1 MAIRLIEG
9 LHLTATQKRH
19 LAEIIGNGWTRG
31 QSNRIAYT
39 VEQIDG
45 EPSRY
50 RYHWT
55 KAERDDWNRPVTR
68 EGRGIIEYLPVP
80 AAP

>member
-1 MAIRLIEG
+1 MALRLIEG

-39 VEQIDG
+39 IERIEG
-45 EPSRY
+45 EGNRY
-50 RYHWT
+50 RYHWI
-55 KAERDDWNRPVTR
+55 KPDRDDWNRPVIR
-68 EGRGIIEYLPVP
+68 EGRGIVEYLDGTR
-80 AAP
+80 

>member
-19 LAEIIGNGWTRG
+19 LAAIIGNGWTRG
-31 QSNRIAYT
+31 QSGRFTYT
-39 VEQIDG
+39 IDQIDG
-45 EPSRY
+45 EANCY

-55 KAERDDWNRPVTR
+55 KAERDDWNRPVIR
-68 EGRGIIEYLPVP
+68 EGRGIIEYRP
-80 AAP
+80 ASHV